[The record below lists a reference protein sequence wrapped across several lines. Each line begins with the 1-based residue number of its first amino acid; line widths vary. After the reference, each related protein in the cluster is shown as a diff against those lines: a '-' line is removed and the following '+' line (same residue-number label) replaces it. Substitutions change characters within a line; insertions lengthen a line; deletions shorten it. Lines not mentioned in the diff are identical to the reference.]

1 MFVNRYVVTDAMIK
15 EYVSRVVYHKTKRT
29 GVFFSLLSVIMFF
42 ISYRKGDAVFMGVYA
57 VCFLVLA
64 GSLLAL
70 CPMAVKQIKES
81 GKKLHNGKSYETV
94 VRFGEDITMEEGACA
109 ITVEYGQIERIY
121 YLEHACVLMF
131 GRRNGILLDP
141 KGFTEGSFTEFKEFI
156 ESRVKR
162 IN

>member
-1 MFVNRYVVTDAMIK
+1 M
-15 EYVSRVVYHKTKRT
+15 
-29 GVFFSLLSVIMFF
+29 FFSSGRLF
-42 ISYRKGDAVFMGVYA
+42 
-57 VCFLVLA
+57 VC
-64 GSLLAL
+64 AL
-70 CPMAVKQIKES
+70 PDG
-81 GKKLHNGKSYETV
+81 GKTDKREWEKLHNGKRYETV
-94 VRFGEDITMEEGACA
+94 VRFGEAITMEEGACA